1 MNNFKKS
8 VTLLFIFLLAFS
20 NLSFAATPNM
30 NNGSQSSENATT
42 KEEALDTVK
51 ADLPFKANDQ
61 VRVIVEL
68 DGKAAIELAKE
79 KGTNYSK
86 LAKPSQKVLQEKVT
100 TGQKQVKQSI
110 ADQKVNINYK
120 FNFTTVVN
128 GFSGEVQYSEIKNIE
143 KLPGVKDVYL
153 SNEYERP
160 IVEPNMVTSHEFIQ
174 SYKAWTEGT
183 YKGEGMVVSVI
194 DSGVDPSHKDFILSP
209 ETDADLSESEV
220 NSLKEEHDLSGT
232 YFTEKVPYGYNYF
245 DRNTKIRDL
254 VPDGSNH
261 GMHVAGIVGANG
273 NPDDGGIKGVA
284 PESQLLAMKVFSND
298 PGYSST
304 FSDVYIAAIDD
315 SIKLGADAINM
326 SLGSV
331 AAFYSPDDVANLA
344 ITRAVDNGVVVS
356 VSAGNSRHI
365 GDPVKTP
372 FAENPDIGVVG
383 APGLSYDSIQVA
395 ASGNKQTWYNYNLSL
410 NGNPIDGFGYS
421 SDDWF
426 EKLGDQEYEI
436 VSLGSKYGSEADY
449 EGIDVSGKIV
459 AVSRGGSPAPF
470 IDKAAVA
477 AEQGAVGIIV
487 VDTGAGGTIYRDQGH
502 FDIPFMLTT
511 KETGDQLKNL
521 YNDGNTS
528 LNFEVDT
535 AEPSPQQGR
544 PTSFSSWG
552 STPSLDLKPEIM
564 APGGNIYSTLND
576 DEYGWMSGTSM
587 AAPHVAGGSAL
598 VMEYIKEHEDYKNL
612 SSSEQA
618 HLAKTLLM
626 NTAEVV
632 KGTNGH
638 AFSPRL
644 QGAGQMQIHNA
655 TITPVRVVDPNTNEA
670 KVELRDFVE
679 ETVNFKVEAINDS
692 DDKDVTYEVNVDVL
706 TDAIQRTEEGDLNW
720 SAAVE
725 AEGNP
730 HLRGGEPLKNVS
742 VDAPETV
749 TVPAGES
756 VEIQVSID
764 LTDARIPGY
773 NEDGSPN
780 EDGFDLKEDIFIEGF
795 VRLEDVDGEE
805 ANLVVPYLGF
815 YGDWDRPSIID
826 GLNHIDDKFFYE
838 FCWGNP
844 CAGLYHKPGKDG
856 YLGWDPINGF
866 EDAVSKYAISP
877 NGDGVYDI
885 VTPMV
890 TFLRNASDV
899 QYNILDE
906 DKNKIRT
913 LRNEKNVRKHYAS
926 CFCRRDTGYLAERGW
941 DGKVNGE
948 VVPDGKYYFEIKA
961 RVDMKHREADWQS
974 KKIPF
979 VVDTIQPEVSADYD
993 IATKKLTWE
1002 ANDSEGI
1009 GLSHFLIKVDGE
1021 NVLPEDTFLPSDARE
1036 YDLSEVDVPN
1046 GVEVEVVAYDF
1057 SQNLTEQ
1064 EADLVASGDE
1074 TDPVVILQAP
1084 SSGTILTTKTINL
1097 RGFVRD
1103 KSPLEAVYVNGESVE
1118 FNRVIE
1124 FDEERYRFDT
1134 ELTVEE
1140 DDVYE
1145 IAVKAVDIA
1154 GNETE
1159 FRRRPIFVDTTP
1171 ATISVD
1177 APAAVQHS
1185 VTSTQ
1190 LDIHVQDNYDFIRVY
1205 VNDDEI
1211 EYNPGPSSFE
1221 HPVPLDLNLEEEVNL
1236 QEGNNTFT
1244 IRTVDLAGA
1253 TTTQTVNIYRLREG
1267 ESSIIDET
1275 SVTPEKITNTKKP
1288 VSISA
1293 TATEPITWSVKL
1305 VTPSGDEVELPAVT
1319 GKRYREN
1326 YKLGKNAE
1334 SGTYKVVFSGITNQD
1349 DDVAQV
1355 EEGFI
1360 VED

>member
-1 MNNFKKS
+1 M
-8 VTLLFIFLLAFS
+8 
-20 NLSFAATPNM
+20 
-30 NNGSQSSENATT
+30 
-42 KEEALDTVK
+42 
-51 ADLPFKANDQ
+51 
-61 VRVIVEL
+61 
-68 DGKAAIELAKE
+68 
-79 KGTNYSK
+79 
-86 LAKPSQKVLQEKVT
+86 QEKVT
-100 TGQKQVKQSI
+100 TAQKQVKQSI
-110 ADQKVNINYK
+110 ADQKVAMNYK

-143 KLPGVKDVYL
+143 KLPGVKGVYV

-160 IVEPNMVTSHEFIQ
+160 IVEPDMVTSHEFIQ
-174 SYKAWTEGT
+174 SYKAWTEGK

-194 DSGVDPSHKDFILSP
+194 DSGIDPSHKDFVLSP
-209 ETDADLSESEV
+209 ETDEDLTESEV
-220 NSLKEEHDLSGT
+220 NSLKEEHQLSGVF
-232 YFTEKVPYGYNYF
+232 FTEKVPYGYNYF

-261 GMHVAGIVGANG
+261 GMHVAGIVAANG
-273 NPDDGGIKGVA
+273 NPEDGGIKGVA
-284 PESQLLAMKVFSND
+284 PEAQLLAMKVFSND

-331 AAFYSPDDVANLA
+331 AAFYSPDDLANLA

-365 GDPVKTP
+365 GDPEKTP

-395 ASGNKQTWYNYNLSL
+395 ASGNKQTWFNYNLSL
-410 NGNPIDGFGYS
+410 NGNLIDGFGYS
-421 SDDWF
+421 SDDWV
-426 EKLGDQEYEI
+426 EKLGEQQYEI
-436 VSLGSKYGSEADY
+436 VSLGNKSGSESDY

-459 AVSRGGSPAPF
+459 VVTRGGTPGPF

-487 VDTGAGGTIYRDQGH
+487 ADNGTGGTIYRDQGH
-502 FDIPFMLTT
+502 FAIPFILTT
-511 KETGDQLKNL
+511 KETGDQLNSL
-521 YNDGNTS
+521 YNDGNKS
-528 LNFEVDT
+528 LTFTVDT

-552 STPSLDLKPEIM
+552 STPSLDLKPEVM

-576 DEYGWMSGTSM
+576 DKYGWMSGTSM

-598 VMEYIKEHEDYKNL
+598 VMEYIQEHADYKDL
-612 SSSEQA
+612 SASEQA

-632 KGTNGH
+632 KGTNGY
-638 AFSPRL
+638 AFSPRV

-655 TITPVRVVDPNTNEA
+655 TTTPVRVVDPNTNEA
-670 KVELRDFVE
+670 KVELRDFTE
-679 ETVNFKVEAINDS
+679 KTVTFTVEATNDS
-692 DDKDVTYEVNVDVL
+692 KDKDVTYAVNVDVL
-706 TDAIQRTEEGDLNW
+706 TDAIQRTAEGDLNW

-725 AEGNP
+725 SEGNP
-730 HLRGGEPLKNVS
+730 HLRGGEPLKNIN

-749 TVPAGES
+749 SVPAGES
-756 VEIQVSID
+756 VEVQISID
-764 LTDARIPGY
+764 LTHARIPGY

-780 EDGFDLKEDIFIEGF
+780 EEGFDLKEDIFVEGF
-795 VRLEDVDGEE
+795 VRFEDVDGEE

-815 YGDWDRPSIID
+815 YGKWDRPSIFD
-826 GLNHIDDKFFYE
+826 GMNHIDDKFFYQ

-844 CAGLYHKPGKDG
+844 CAGLYQKPGNDG
-856 YLGWDPINGF
+856 YLGWDPINGY
-866 EDAVSKYAISP
+866 ENAVSKYAISP
-877 NGDGVYDI
+877 NGDGVYDT

-913 LRNEKNVRKHYAS
+913 IRNEKNVRKNYAS
-926 CFCRRDTGYLAERGW
+926 CFCRRDSGYLAERGW

-961 RVDMKHREADWQS
+961 RIDMKHRQADWQS

-979 VVDTIQPEVSADYD
+979 MIDTKQPEVSAKYD
-993 IATKKLTWE
+993 LTTKTLTWE
-1002 ANDSEGI
+1002 ANDGTGI
-1009 GLSHFLIKVDGE
+1009 GISHFFIKVDGE
-1021 NVLPEDTFLPSDARE
+1021 NILPENTFLPSNTRE
-1036 YDLSEVDVPN
+1036 YDLSD
-1046 GVEVEVVAYDF
+1046 VEVPEGSEVKVVAYDF
-1057 SQNLTEQ
+1057 SQNITEQ
-1064 EADLVASGDE
+1064 EADLVVSGDE
-1074 TDPVVILQAP
+1074 TDPIIVLQAP
-1084 SSGTILTTKTINL
+1084 SSGTILSSKTINL
-1097 RGFVRD
+1097 RGFVTD
-1103 KSPLEAVYVNGESVE
+1103 ESPLEAVYVNGESVE

-1124 FDEERYRFDT
+1124 FDEERYRFDM
-1134 ELTVEE
+1134 EWTVEE
-1140 DDVYE
+1140 DEVYE
-1145 IAVKAVDIA
+1145 IEVKAVDIA

-1171 ATISVD
+1171 AIIGVD

-1185 VTSTQ
+1185 MTSTPIN
-1190 LDIHVQDNYDFIRVY
+1190 IHVQDNYDLIRVF

-1211 EYNPGPSSFE
+1211 EYHPGPSSFE
-1221 HPVPLDLNLEEEVNL
+1221 HPVPLDLNLQEVVNL
-1236 QEGNNTFT
+1236 KEGDNTFT

-1253 TTTQTVNIYRLREG
+1253 TTTQTVNIYRLSEG
-1267 ESSIIDET
+1267 ETSIINET
-1275 SVTPEKITNTKKP
+1275 SVTPRKITNLKKA

-1293 TATEPITWSVKL
+1293 KATKSIKWSTKI
-1305 VTPSGDEVELPAVT
+1305 VTPSGDQIELPKT
-1319 GKRYREN
+1319 SGKRFKEK
-1326 YKLGKNAE
+1326 YKLGKDAE
-1334 SGTYKVVFSGITNQD
+1334 NGTYQVVFSGVGSPD
-1349 DDVAQV
+1349 DHVAQV
-1355 EEGFI
+1355 IEEFI
-1360 VED
+1360 VEK